1 MTHANPEPRAASEL
15 LAGARRRRISL
26 PERGVELALLDWGGD
41 GPLALLHHANG
52 FCAGTWGLLAKDLRP
67 HYRVVALDA
76 RGHGD
81 SSSPAPGAAYAWIEF
96 VHDLVSLVER
106 LVGEQAGE
114 PVAFAM
120 GNSFGGLVSAY
131 AAALRPELFDRV
143 AMLDPVILTPAR
155 LLEELAARMPG
166 AGPDAFA
173 SRGNPLA
180 AMARARK
187 QVWPSREA
195 AKNAWTDKEMFE
207 NWAPEALELYVQE
220 GFRDRSDGRV
230 ELKCRAEVEAS
241 VFDSAGILDLFE
253 VADRIEAPTLLLR
266 AGRGRFP
273 IAVYQALAER
283 MRAARVLELDADH
296 LMPMHNPPELAE
308 ALLEFARE
316 APAD

>member
-1 MTHANPEPRAASEL
+1 MTDVAPQPTAEL
-15 LAGARRRRISL
+15 LAGVKRRRIQL

-52 FCAGTWGLLAKDLRP
+52 FCAATWGLLAKGLRS
-67 HYRVVALDA
+67 HYRVVAMDA

-81 SSSPAPGAAYAWIEF
+81 SSSPPPGDAYVWIEF

-106 LVGEQAGE
+106 LVAEEGGE
-114 PVAFAM
+114 PVSFAM

-131 AAALRPELFDRV
+131 AAALRPELFRRV
-143 AMLDPVILTPAR
+143 AMLDPVILPPPW

-166 AGPDAFA
+166 AGPDAFT

-187 QVWPSREA
+187 QIWPSREV
-195 AKNAWTDKEMFE
+195 AKNAWAGKEMFE

-220 GFRDRSDGRV
+220 GLADRSDGQV

-241 VFDSAGILDLFE
+241 VFDSAGILDLFQ
-253 VADRIEAPTLLLR
+253 VADRIAAPTLLLR

-273 IAVYQALAER
+273 ISVFQALAAR
-283 MRAARVLELDADH
+283 MRDAQVLELDADH

-308 ALLEFARE
+308 VLLEFARD
-316 APAD
+316 APED